1 MFQSSSRID
10 SRLTR
15 EVEQA
20 ERIPGYQV
28 LSAKLFWTPVLNME
42 VECEVLRPRKITL
55 LEEFVLRAAIEFNNT
70 PVSWGELSELLG
82 VDKRF
87 VKRTVDDLTQLAR
100 ALKPSSDLLIAT
112 EVGEEFYT
120 KGQVPQPPQ
129 IITVNLACVL
139 PLTDLVMIPSRYKT
153 KAKVDV
159 EDVARLP
166 GVGDIEDTIIR
177 QILQNSDAQAVIEA
191 TARTGHPIHDPG
203 EGNILQ
209 EVLNANFQGEDKTYW
224 AILVVRDVLDNHIF
238 VQVRN
243 WGNSTITP
251 LLISQ
256 MESWL
261 NGMLDQGVI
270 QLRELIQ
277 MEQSELD
284 DLMRITSELVEDVT
298 TDEESRAPAVERLV
312 QSEIL
317 EIRANTASEILEVKR
332 KIGTAEL
339 VRDSDIRPSF
349 LDALEQARKRVLIV
363 SPWVTEQAVDE
374 TLVNLFSKLA
384 EKRVITVLGWGI
396 AKRIEEEN
404 KPPTSSLLNKLSKIV
419 TPEGLPAV
427 SVVWLGNQHSKDVL
441 IDDRMHLCGSH
452 NWLSYRGDF
461 QPRGESVYR
470 VTIPEQVQRAAGIV
484 EKLFLKRVDEEW
496 NNRLHLPD
504 NQVEEMMLLPLIS
517 TWIGVGRF
525 DVAVQRAVEV
535 VASHN
540 CLTLLS
546 VLTSA
551 ASERLF
557 GADPNTRVGLLQS
570 IGTVWGDVNVTKAHI
585 GHPKYNQLAKNLR
598 YLMERLVRQDEAGL
612 REVIDLYAQ
621 IWRNMGVLEIEETT
635 DSFVQT
641 AIAQS
646 SQSDS
651 NAKDRHKA
659 SKKRKNK

>member
-28 LSAKLFWTPVLNME
+28 LSAKLFWSPVLNME
-42 VECEVLRPRKITL
+42 VECEVSRPRKTTL

-100 ALKPSSDLLIAT
+100 ALKPSSDLLVAT
-112 EVGEEFYT
+112 EDGEQFYT

-129 IITVNLACVL
+129 SIMVNLACVL

-153 KAKVDV
+153 KAKPDV
-159 EDVARLP
+159 EDVVRLP
-166 GVGDIEDTIIR
+166 GVGDIEDTIVR
-177 QILQNSDAQAVIEA
+177 QILQNVDEHAVIEA
-191 TARTGHPIHDPG
+191 TARAGHPIHDPS
-203 EGNILQ
+203 EGNELKQ
-209 EVLNANFQGEDKTYW
+209 VLNANFQREDKTYW
-224 AILVVRDVLDNHIF
+224 AVLVVRDVLDNHIF

-243 WGNSTITP
+243 WGNSAITP

-261 NGMLDQGVI
+261 NGMLDRGDV
-270 QLRELIQ
+270 QLLELTQ

-284 DLMRITSELVEDVT
+284 DLMHITSELVEGVT
-298 TDEESRAPAVERLV
+298 SDEESRAPAVERLV

-317 EIRANTASEILEVKR
+317 EIRTNATSEILEMKR
-332 KIGTAEL
+332 ESGTAEL

-363 SPWVTEQAVDE
+363 SPWMTEQAVDE
-374 TLVNLFSKLA
+374 KLVNLFGKLA
-384 EKRVITVLGWGI
+384 EKRVVIALGWGI
-396 AKRIEEEN
+396 AKRVEEED
-404 KPPTSSLLNKLSKIV
+404 KPPASSLLNRLSRIV
-419 TPEGLPAV
+419 TPEGLPTV

-470 VTIPEQVQRAAGIV
+470 VTIPEQVQLAAGIV

-496 NNRLHLPD
+496 NNLLHLPS
-504 NQVEEMMLLPLIS
+504 NHVEEMMLLPLIS

-525 DVAVQRAVEV
+525 DIAVQRAVEV
-535 VASHN
+535 AASHN

-546 VLTSA
+546 VLISA

-557 GADPNTRVGLLQS
+557 GADPSTRVSLLRD
-570 IGTVWGDVNVTKAHI
+570 IGTVWGDANVIKAHFR
-585 GHPKYNQLAKNLR
+585 HPQCNQLAKNLR
-598 YLMERLVRQDEAGL
+598 KLLGRLVRQDEAGL
-612 REVIDLYAQ
+612 REVIDSYAQ
-621 IWRNMGVLEIEETT
+621 IWRYMGVLEGEETT

-641 AIAQS
+641 ARAQS
-646 SQSDS
+646 V
-651 NAKDRHKA
+651 
-659 SKKRKNK
+659 